1 MRSSN
6 VAYRDVYGDIV
17 FLSLLFASLLF
28 AAPEM
33 IPIEDTD
40 LKGRVAP
47 SFSLPLFEGGT
58 VDLEKLRG
66 KPVVLSFWA
75 SWCGPCRFEL
85 PELSRI
91 KPLYPNVHFLAVNVD
106 RDKKSAQ
113 RFLSKVKFSLP
124 IAWDNEAR
132 TLGEYAVISMPTMVL
147 IDAKGTVQYVKVGYS
162 REKKLVELEGK
173 IKELVK

>member
-1 MRSSN
+1 M
-6 VAYRDVYGDIV
+6 
-17 FLSLLFASLLF
+17 FLSFLLATLSF

-33 IPIEDTD
+33 IPVEDVD
-40 LKGRVAP
+40 LKGRSAP

-58 VDLEKLRG
+58 VELEKFRG

-91 KPLYPNVHFLAVNVD
+91 KPLYPGVHFLAVNVD

-124 IAWDNEAR
+124 IAWDNEAL
-132 TLGEYAVISMPTMVL
+132 TLGEYSVISMPTMVL
-147 IDAKGTVQYVKVGYS
+147 IDEKGTVQYVKVGYS
-162 REKKLVELEGK
+162 REKKLVELESK
-173 IKELVK
+173 IKELLK